1 MERIQILKRG
11 KVTSSNGIPFD
22 FSDAVLKEIAD
33 SYDPAKHESP
43 VVIGHP
49 KTNDPAIGWVSAL
62 AFADG
67 EVNATPRQ
75 LNPVFAEAHAAGSYK
90 KVSASIYLPDSPG
103 NPVPG
108 KHYLRHVGF
117 LGAMPPAIK
126 GMRDALVGNFAD
138 SEEGVLN
145 FDDAYE
151 GSWALST
158 INSLFRNMREFF
170 IEKFGIDQADKALPN
185 YLIES
190 VRAEM
195 QPSPEPLS
203 YAEPAQKLT
212 NPAGGDPVSDANK
225 TAADFAERE
234 TALTSKAAAI
244 QAREDALA
252 AKERAAARRETVDF
266 VESLVKEGRV
276 LPVQAPGYVE
286 ALMACDGREPV
297 EFSEGDKKVS
307 KSPRAALMESLK
319 ATPKVIEFG
328 ESAPANKGAPD
339 ALPDD
344 PTEAGAEIAKRTI
357 EFMESEQKLGR
368 KVAHLDALAHVTKG
382 VK

>member
-170 IEKFGIDQADKALPN
+170 IEKFGIEQADKALPN

-195 QPSPEPLS
+195 QPAAEPMS
-203 YAEPAQKLT
+203 YADPAKPDKIN
-212 NPAGGDPVSDANK
+212 NPTGGDPVSDANK

-234 TALTSKAAAI
+234 TALTSQAAALK
-244 QAREDALA
+244 AREDALA
-252 AKERAAARRETVDF
+252 AKERDAARRETADF
-266 VESLVKEGRV
+266 VDGLVKEGRV
-276 LPVQAPGYVE
+276 LPVQAPGYIE
-286 ALMACDGREPV
+286 ALLACDGREPV
-297 EFSEGDKKVS
+297 EFTEGDKKVS
-307 KSPRAALMESLK
+307 KSPRDALMASLK
-319 ATPKVIEFG
+319 ANPKLVEFG
-328 ESAPANKGAPD
+328 ESAPATKGALE

-344 PTEAGAEIAKRTI
+344 PAEAGREIAKRAQD
-357 EFMESEQKLGR
+357 FMESETKSGR
-368 KVAHLDALAHVTKG
+368 TVTLMDAVDHVTKG
-382 VK
+382 